1 MQKGFINN
9 NNEFLVKNIENLL
22 KNNSFEEIIAT
33 KFVNRPDSQYCKF
46 LNYERLCDEKSQEF
60 AIALPQKTKII
71 EKTSYAL
78 PRKIV
83 GGGSEVFLCG
93 TDYDACVLAIAYQLF
108 DSGIQPHIILSCV
121 GSASNNPL
129 SKEEFIKLCKRNFGE
144 KSIV

>member
-83 GGGSEVFLCG
+83 GGEARYSFVALI
-93 TDYDACVLAIAYQLF
+93 TMLACLQLPINYLTAAF
-108 DSGIQPHIILSCV
+108 NLI
-121 GSASNNPL
+121 
-129 SKEEFIKLCKRNFGE
+129 
-144 KSIV
+144 